1 MGSRR
6 SRLALCAFA
15 LLAGAWV
22 LAQLALPVDLG
33 VLYVV
38 PALLLA
44 LPLLLGRYVGEAQL
58 AELAD
63 RGLPHPSRRPR
74 ALRVPRSHVRIME
87 RGGRLVG
94 SALAKRPP
102 PAAALSSTP

>member
-6 SRLALCAFA
+6 SRAALCAFA
-15 LLAGAWV
+15 LFAGAWV
-22 LAQLALPVDLG
+22 LGDLVLSVDLG
-33 VLYVV
+33 ALYVV
-38 PALLLA
+38 PALMLA
-44 LPLLLGRYVGEAQL
+44 LPLLLGRYVGETQL

-63 RGLPHPSRRPR
+63 RGMPHPSRRPG
-74 ALRVPRSHVRIME
+74 ALGVPRSHVRVMQ

-102 PAAALSSTP
+102 PATAQFSTA